1 MGILNEILS
10 RCQSRLKDRKTAFPL
25 NELKTKISD
34 SEVARDFQRA
44 INRTPGEKI
53 RFIAEIKKA
62 SPSRGILRS
71 EFNPVAIAETYEGK
85 SVHAIS
91 VLTEEDYFQG
101 NLSFIPDIRKAVKL
115 PVLRKDFIFDEYQI
129 YEARTYG
136 ADAILL
142 IAAILEKNQANDFVH
157 LARELGLSVLFEV
170 HDHRDLEK
178 ALSVETEII
187 GINNRD
193 LKTLSV
199 HLDTTFTLMRE
210 IPAGKII
217 VSESGI
223 QTRRDVQTLEDSG
236 VHAMLIGTALMQAK
250 DIGGVLDTLMG
261 KVPV

>member
-1 MGILNEILS
+1 M
-10 RCQSRLKDRKTAFPL
+10 
-25 NELKTKISD
+25 
-34 SEVARDFQRA
+34 
-44 INRTPGEKI
+44 
-53 RFIAEIKKA
+53 
-62 SPSRGILRS
+62 
-71 EFNPVAIAETYEGK
+71 
-85 SVHAIS
+85 
-91 VLTEEDYFQG
+91 
-101 NLSFIPDIRKAVKL
+101 
-115 PVLRKDFIFDEYQI
+115 
-129 YEARTYG
+129 
-136 ADAILL
+136 
-142 IAAILEKNQANDFVH
+142 
-157 LARELGLSVLFEV
+157 

-199 HLDTTFTLMRE
+199 HLDTTFNLMRE